1 MSASVDY
8 IIKRIKYNLAKLTNK
23 MDEFFKILQVK
34 VRILNLRRVQNE
46 KRKNLGARVYYVMA
60 VEKMK
65 NPGDDHT
72 VSELVVELGDLETKL
87 DELNAKIKEI
97 KQIKMEERRERAQVR
112 KMEEGQQE
120 RAQVKKIAMTERN
133 NIKNGAKF
141 SPAIFFLILIFF
153 FLPFIHISCEGL
165 KVASFTGI
173 QLVTGTNIEM
183 PSMPGEKP
191 EVEKVPGEPLAILA
205 FFCVVLGLALSFLKS
220 KKSKIAPAITR
231 VVGLI
236 FLLLLK
242 VKIDNDVLREGKGM
256 LKIEYGIGFWVT
268 FLLFIIAAGWNSF
281 LFSKRKK
288 ANQII

>member
-97 KQIKMEERRERAQVR
+97 KQIKMEERRERAQ
-112 KMEEGQQE
+112 MEM
-120 RAQVKKIAMTERN
+120 VAMDGRN
-133 NIKNGAKF
+133 SIKNRAKF
-141 SPAIFFLILIFF
+141 SPVIFNERRQKMKGFFGFRQMVSTALIKFFYILGVIVLTIGGIVMLFQGGENALIGLGAIIFGN
-153 FLPFIHISCEGL
+153 LVWRIICEGWILVFSIHDILGSIEQTL
-165 KVASFTGI
+165 K
-173 QLVTGTNIEM
+173 
-183 PSMPGEKP
+183 EK
-191 EVEKVPGEPLAILA
+191 
-205 FFCVVLGLALSFLKS
+205 
-220 KKSKIAPAITR
+220 
-231 VVGLI
+231 
-236 FLLLLK
+236 
-242 VKIDNDVLREGKGM
+242 
-256 LKIEYGIGFWVT
+256 
-268 FLLFIIAAGWNSF
+268 
-281 LFSKRKK
+281 
-288 ANQII
+288 